1 MGRSRF
7 SIASLLGVILFISVA
22 LAALRASTD
31 AWDGCLL
38 GLAVMVLLTAILLAI
53 HRRDRKRAYWLGFS
67 LFGWVYLLVSLIP
80 PLESRLPMTRGL
92 AYLRAARPVAIPQG
106 VAVADFDSDG
116 QLDLYLVADSSAPN
130 AVYLNNGNGTFRV
143 PTSTNVGPGGKPAP
157 SVALWKRLM
166 GIGGSSENFVRIG
179 HSILALVFA
188 SFGGSLS
195 RRLCHLDIPRPEES
209 SRS

>member
-1 MGRSRF
+1 MRRFRF

-31 AWDGCLL
+31 AWDGSLL
-38 GLAVMVLLTAILLAI
+38 GLALTVLLTATLLAV
-53 HRRDRKRAYWLGFS
+53 HRRGRKRACWLGFS
-67 LFGWVYLLVSLIP
+67 LFGWVYLLASLIP
-80 PLESRLPMTRGL
+80 PLESRLPTTKGL
-92 AYLRAARPVAIPQG
+92 AYLGAARPVAIPQG

-143 PTSTNVGPGGKPAP
+143 PTSTTVGPGGKPDP
-157 SVALWKRLM
+157 SVALWNRLM
-166 GIGGSSENFVRIG
+166 GMGGSPENFVRIG
-179 HSILALVFA
+179 HSIVALVFA
-188 SFGGSLS
+188 FLGGSLS
-195 RRLCHLDIPRPEES
+195 RWLCDPDIPRSEDD